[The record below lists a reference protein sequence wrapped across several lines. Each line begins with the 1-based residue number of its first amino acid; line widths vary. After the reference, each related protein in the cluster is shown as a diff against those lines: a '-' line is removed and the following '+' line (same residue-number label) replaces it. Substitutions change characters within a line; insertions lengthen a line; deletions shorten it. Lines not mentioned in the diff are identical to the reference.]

1 MPTWDELFTDEDNR
15 WKEPHERLVAAFEQI
30 MAIKEV
36 SRVLD
41 LGCGAGRH
49 LVYLTGKGCDAFGMD
64 ISRNG
69 LTYSKEWLIR
79 QGYIARLVQ
88 ADMTCLP
95 FTSGFFDLVVSM
107 YVIHHNPL
115 EGVRRSIQ
123 EVYRLLIPGG
133 CTILTLNSTR
143 GFRYTKGQQLEP
155 GTIIPDFGKDC
166 GIPHHFT
173 DLGEI
178 AREFDQFIV
187 RDIHLDE
194 KITEE
199 GYLSSHWFIMAEK
212 PEEATK

>member
-1 MPTWDELFTDEDNR
+1 MSKWDELFNDEANR
-15 WKEPHERLVAAFEQI
+15 WKEPHEGLVAAFEQI
-30 MAIKEV
+30 NAITEV
-36 SRVLD
+36 RRVLD

-49 LVYLTGKGCDAFGMD
+49 LVYLSDRRCDVFGMD
-64 ISRNG
+64 ISHNG

-95 FTSGFFDLVVSM
+95 FTSGFFDLIVSM

-133 CTILTLNSTR
+133 YTFLTLNSTR
-143 GFRYTKGQQLEP
+143 GFRHNKGRVLEP
-155 GTIIPDFGKDC
+155 GTVIPVIGKDR

-187 RDIHLDE
+187 RDTHLDE
-194 KITEE
+194 KINDE

-212 PEEATK
+212 PEEVTK